1 MKRGKK
7 VKDHR
12 IQRPGEIA
20 IGDLGDGGYKYLGV
34 MEFNRIKMEEMKMT
48 VRQDYLEES
57 KNSRTEK
64 TKLKGI

>member
-20 IGDLGDGGYKYLGV
+20 IGDLGDGAYKYLGAL
-34 MEFNRIKMEEMKMT
+34 EFDKITM
-48 VRQDYLEES
+48 
-57 KNSRTEK
+57 
-64 TKLKGI
+64 